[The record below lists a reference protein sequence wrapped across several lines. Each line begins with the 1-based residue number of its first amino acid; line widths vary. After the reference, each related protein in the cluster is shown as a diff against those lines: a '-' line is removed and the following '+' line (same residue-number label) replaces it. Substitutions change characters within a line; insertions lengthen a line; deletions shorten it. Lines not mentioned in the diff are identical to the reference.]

1 MRNRKIKMSIGIF
14 VLIVLIMFSFAFFPE
29 YTISILLLPIYPFIP
44 DIIPFLKKREKKT
57 IFHQISFLKKKLR
70 RKKWRKIFEECL
82 MDCRTEDVGDDYYG
96 ELYGDNKYLRPS
108 FREFW
113 SLSSNSSFFS
123 EKEREW
129 IGEIEG
135 EVEERLKEMKEREK
149 MS

>member
-1 MRNRKIKMSIGIF
+1 MSILL
-14 VLIVLIMFSFAFFPE
+14 VLIILIMFSFALFPE
-29 YTISILLLPIYPFIP
+29 YVLGILLLPIYPFIP

-82 MDCRTEDVGDDYYG
+82 MDCRTEDIGEDYYG
-96 ELYGDNKYLRPS
+96 ELYGDNKHLRAD

-113 SLSSNSSFFS
+113 SLSSNPSFFS
-123 EKEREW
+123 EKEKEW

-135 EVEERLKEMKEREK
+135 EVKGRIKKMIKERGCF
-149 MS
+149 